1 MSQTCPFSECDGS
14 GWIHAED
21 GVRRCHCFYTAE
33 DRARIE
39 RLFNAARIPRRFM
52 NRRLED
58 FDTTYQKGAW
68 KIACRYVEQYESIRG
83 ENKNGLCIVGP
94 PGTGKSH
101 LAYAILHSLLSKGK
115 PGICGSVPEIIELLR
130 PQSGQGKDLYKRL
143 ELLKTMEVVIL
154 DDLGAERNTD
164 WVTERLYLVINARY
178 NEMLPTI
185 ITSNLEMEELEK
197 LPGWERIVSRLFEM
211 CHLIR
216 VDGPDYR
223 KGGGKDVIKGT
234 G

>member
-1 MSQTCPFSECDGS
+1 MSLVCPFNQCDGS
-14 GWIHAED
+14 GWIHAD
-21 GVRRCHCFYTAE
+21 GGVRRCRCYHAAE
-33 DRARIE
+33 ERARLE
-39 RLFNAARIPRRFM
+39 RLFSAARIPRRFKV
-52 NRRLED
+52 RRLED

-68 KIACRYVEQYESIRG
+68 KLACRYVEQYESIRG
-83 ENKNGLCIVGP
+83 ENRNGLCFVGP

-101 LAYAILHSLLSKGK
+101 LAYAILHNLLSKGK
-115 PGICGSVPEIIELLR
+115 PGICGSVPEIMDLLR
-130 PQSGQGKDLYKRL
+130 PQSGQGKDVQERL
-143 ELLKTMEVVIL
+143 KLLKTMEVVIL

-185 ITSNLEMEELEK
+185 ITSNLELEELEK

-223 KGGGKDVIKGT
+223 KGGGNGVFK
-234 G
+234 